1 TTSALDNSYCS
12 PRLYYLSPQLY
23 SSWTAEGSMKA
34 MPENPNRGSSF
45 EDFLKEEGILEASTT
60 SAVKKVLAWQIEQA
74 MRTQHITKSAMAARM
89 HTSRSQLERL
99 LDPEKT
105 GVSLETIQRAAAVV
119 GRELRIEL
127 V

>member
-1 TTSALDNSYCS
+1 
-12 PRLYYLSPQLY
+12 
-23 SSWTAEGSMKA
+23 

-45 EDFLKEEGILEASTT
+45 EDFLKEEGILDASNAI
-60 SAVKKVLAWQIEQA
+60 AVKRVLAWQIEEA

-89 HTSRSQLERL
+89 RTSRSQLERL

-105 GVSLETIQRAAAVV
+105 GVSLETMQRAAAVV

>member
-1 TTSALDNSYCS
+1 
-12 PRLYYLSPQLY
+12 
-23 SSWTAEGSMKA
+23 

-45 EDFLKEEGILEASTT
+45 EDFLKEEGIFDASNAA
-60 SAVKKVLAWQIEQA
+60 AVKKVLAWQIEQA

-99 LDPEKT
+99 LNPEKT

>member
-1 TTSALDNSYCS
+1 
-12 PRLYYLSPQLY
+12 
-23 SSWTAEGSMKA
+23 

-45 EDFLKEEGILEASTT
+45 EDFLKEEDILEASTT
-60 SAVKKVLAWQIEQA
+60 TAVKKVLAWQIEQA
-74 MRTQHITKSAMAARM
+74 MRTQQITKSAMAALM

-119 GRELRIEL
+119 GRELRVEL

>member
-1 TTSALDNSYCS
+1 
-12 PRLYYLSPQLY
+12 
-23 SSWTAEGSMKA
+23 

-45 EDFLKEEGILEASTT
+45 EDFLKEEGILDASNAI
-60 SAVKKVLAWQIEQA
+60 AVKRVLAWQIEEA

-89 HTSRSQLERL
+89 RTSRSQLERL

-105 GVSLETIQRAAAVV
+105 GVSLETMQRAAAVV

-127 V
+127 I

>member
-1 TTSALDNSYCS
+1 
-12 PRLYYLSPQLY
+12 
-23 SSWTAEGSMKA
+23 

-45 EDFLKEEGILEASTT
+45 EDFLEEEGILDASNAT
-60 SAVKKVLAWQIEQA
+60 AVKKVLAWQIEQA
-74 MRTQHITKSAMAARM
+74 MRTQHITKSAMATRM

-105 GVSLETIQRAAAVV
+105 GVSLETMQRAAAVV
-119 GRELRIEL
+119 GRALRIEL

>member
-1 TTSALDNSYCS
+1 
-12 PRLYYLSPQLY
+12 
-23 SSWTAEGSMKA
+23 MKA
-34 MPENPNRGSSF
+34 MPENPHRGSSF
-45 EDFLKEEGILEASTT
+45 EDFLEEEGILDASNAA
-60 SAVKKVLAWQIEQA
+60 AVKKVLAWQIEQA

-105 GVSLETIQRAAAVV
+105 GVSLETMQRAAAVV

>member
-1 TTSALDNSYCS
+1 
-12 PRLYYLSPQLY
+12 
-23 SSWTAEGSMKA
+23 MIA

-45 EDFLKEEGILEASTT
+45 EDFLKEEGILDASNAI
-60 SAVKKVLAWQIEQA
+60 AVKRVLAWQIEEA

-89 HTSRSQLERL
+89 RTSRSQLERL

-105 GVSLETIQRAAAVV
+105 GVSLETMQRAAAVV

-127 V
+127 I

>member
-1 TTSALDNSYCS
+1 
-12 PRLYYLSPQLY
+12 
-23 SSWTAEGSMKA
+23 MKA
-34 MPENPNRGSSF
+34 MPENPNRSF
-45 EDFLKEEGILEASTT
+45 SLEDFPKEKGIIETSTT
-60 SAVKKVLAWQIEQA
+60 TAVKRVLAWQIEEA
-74 MRTQHITKSAMAARM
+74 MRTQHLTKSAMAARM

-119 GRELRIEL
+119 GRELRVEL

>member
-1 TTSALDNSYCS
+1 
-12 PRLYYLSPQLY
+12 
-23 SSWTAEGSMKA
+23 MKA

-45 EDFLKEEGILEASTT
+45 EDFLKEEGILDASNAA
-60 SAVKKVLAWQIEQA
+60 AVEKVLAWQIEQA
-74 MRTQHITKSAMAARM
+74 MCTQHLTKSAMAARM

>member
-1 TTSALDNSYCS
+1 
-12 PRLYYLSPQLY
+12 
-23 SSWTAEGSMKA
+23 

-45 EDFLKEEGILEASTT
+45 EDFLKEEGILDASNAA
-60 SAVKKVLAWQIEQA
+60 AVKRVLAWQIEQA

-119 GRELRIEL
+119 GRGLRIEL